1 MVQQLQEQWSPASH
15 TPDRLRSPNA
25 HPRVNLVRRET
36 IQCIKNFNKHRLTHC
51 SLIERFNILKM
62 SILLKLLYIFN
73 AIQMKTSHKIIFPF
87 FLSLSFSH
95 PFFLLFFISIFLIKW
110 SYNLSGRIEHVK
122 IARKILPKT
131 LVRDLVLP
139 NTEIYTLATNIMVDA
154 YE

>member
-1 MVQQLQEQWSPASH
+1 M
-15 TPDRLRSPNA
+15 
-25 HPRVNLVRRET
+25 
-36 IQCIKNFNKHRLTHC
+36 HC
-51 SLIERFNILKM
+51 SLIERVNIVTI

-73 AIQMKTSHKIIFPF
+73 AIQMKTSYKIIFPF
-87 FLSLSFSH
+87 FLALCFSH
-95 PFFLLFFISIFLIKW
+95 PLFLLLFISIFLIKW

-122 IARKILPKT
+122 IAWKILPKR